1 MAGSDREAAS
11 RVAFFAALADHP
23 HEYDFYQA
31 LRRLDTLFRD
41 HPRLG
46 RSRRPAEDPVR
57 LCQEPSLAFS
67 PATLT
72 RCERSA
78 RVQPRLSVAFGG
90 MFGPQG
96 PLPLHL
102 TEYARDRIIN
112 SADPTFSRFLDIFHH
127 RMLSLVYRAWADAQP
142 TVQFDR
148 PESDRFAAYVG
159 SLCGIGHTSLQNR
172 DAMPDLA
179 KLYFSGRLSCQARNP
194 EGLQAMLAEFFRLP
208 MRLVEFVGRWL
219 RVPDDCRCVLAGQE
233 TGAAGRAEWGSDKR
247 IVETHAFMGNA
258 VNVWRLDEGMPC
270 KAQIVP
276 ALIIHQDEHDVGT
289 ANCVLGVRTEYANN
303 QDQQCPAKSGKWHR
317 TRMLI
322 SPELSQQLKIKLARL
337 PRDSAAGFLGSFDQG
352 HLTYRPIVFAQLGEG
367 AEGFDAGLVVAI

>member
-1 MAGSDREAAS
+1 MAGSNREAAS

-57 LCQEPSLAFS
+57 LCQEPSLAFA

-72 RCERSA
+72 RCERSS
-78 RVQPRLSVAFGG
+78 RMQPRVSLAFGG

-148 PESDRFAAYVG
+148 PESDRFAAYV
-159 SLCGIGHTSLQNR
+159 
-172 DAMPDLA
+172 
-179 KLYFSGRLSCQARNP
+179 
-194 EGLQAMLAEFFRLP
+194 
-208 MRLVEFVGRWL
+208 
-219 RVPDDCRCVLAGQE
+219 
-233 TGAAGRAEWGSDKR
+233 
-247 IVETHAFMGNA
+247 
-258 VNVWRLDEGMPC
+258 
-270 KAQIVP
+270 
-276 ALIIHQDEHDVGT
+276 
-289 ANCVLGVRTEYANN
+289 
-303 QDQQCPAKSGKWHR
+303 
-317 TRMLI
+317 
-322 SPELSQQLKIKLARL
+322 
-337 PRDSAAGFLGSFDQG
+337 
-352 HLTYRPIVFAQLGEG
+352 
-367 AEGFDAGLVVAI
+367 